1 MLVAGVFTL
10 LPWILP
16 VDAQSNATNDELLPL
31 LQSIS
36 AQQKLIDENQ
46 TNIDKSISTIQE
58 NMRQAK
64 IYISRAGAG
73 KAAKW
78 KLFISYSSLPR

>member
-1 MLVAGVFTL
+1 MKKIYSVSLLVAGVFTL
-10 LPWILP
+10 VPWILP
-16 VDAQSNATNDELLPL
+16 AVAQSNATSDELLPL
-31 LQSIS
+31 LQTIT

-46 TNIDKSISTIQE
+46 TNIDKSVSVIQE

-73 KAAKW
+73 KTAK
-78 KLFISYSSLPR
+78 

>member
-1 MLVAGVFTL
+1 MKKTYPVLMLVAGVFTL

-73 KAAKW
+73 KAAK
-78 KLFISYSSLPR
+78 

>member
-73 KAAKW
+73 KAAK
-78 KLFISYSSLPR
+78 

>member
-1 MLVAGVFTL
+1 MKKTYPVLMLVAGVFTL

-31 LQSIS
+31 LQFIS

-73 KAAKW
+73 KAAK
-78 KLFISYSSLPR
+78 